1 MEIILRYIPNGILVV
16 AAEILILIVVC
27 VSLDRILTASFNQIA
42 KQRLLNK
49 GATSIKRINQNVRR
63 ILTLVGVLSCL
74 TILGFNAWLFYQGK
88 DLAAYTLG
96 LIQNI
101 PSDFWRNLAGGIAKS
116 ILLTML
122 VALLLKPLH
131 QCLRTLSEW
140 AQAWQP
146 STLDD
151 QSFND
156 FFGSI
161 DRLLTHAAW
170 GITLIS
176 CTQFLGFPEAIVQF
190 PYIGLRIYL
199 IIAGGLLI
207 FRVVAVVVDSLDV
220 LSMNYSS
227 SERVL
232 RYYTNLRHLVPFLKR
247 CLEYIVYV
255 TMASLVIQQVSLIAG
270 FAIYG
275 SKAIQIIGIVFS
287 SRILISITHLLI
299 EEVLLKSKGL
309 TESERQQRMTLAPLL
324 TSSLKYFIY
333 FGTAIA
339 TLYTIEIDPTPF
351 LAGAGI
357 LGLAVGL
364 GAQNLINDIVSGF
377 FILFEDYY
385 VVGDYIEMGEIQGLV
400 EAIELRSS
408 RIRHPNG
415 QLQIV
420 PNGKIELVINY
431 SKQYVYAAVEVEVNY
446 DLNLD
451 HVYEIL
457 EAVGRQLQQDFS
469 EHVLEPTTVEGIE
482 SFGEENLSILTCTK
496 VQPGKHLK
504 MQRILRKYIKDSF
517 DQAGIEMAAK
527 DPIFILS
534 QPPRSSNQLKPK
546 NSSDSRVDIKA
557 DSQSNSH
564 SNSGSFFGKV
574 KSKFSTNPNQ
584 NMR

>member
-1 MEIILRYIPNGILVV
+1 MEAILRYIPSGILVV

-63 ILTLVGVLSCL
+63 ILVLVGVISCL
-74 TILGFNAWLFYQGK
+74 AILGFNTWLFYQGK

-131 QCLRTLSEW
+131 QCLRTLCEW

-227 SERVL
+227 SERML

-275 SKAIQIIGIVFS
+275 SKVIQIIGIVFS
-287 SRILISITHLLI
+287 SRILISVTHLLI

-309 TESERQQRMTLAPLL
+309 TEAERQRRMTLAPLL
-324 TSSLKYFIY
+324 ISSLKYFIY
-333 FGTAIA
+333 FGAAIA

-420 PNGKIELVINY
+420 PNGKIESVINY

-446 DLNLD
+446 DLNLN

-534 QPPRSSNQLKPK
+534 QPPRSSSQLKPK
-546 NSSDSRVDIKA
+546 KSSDLKADIKA

-564 SNSGSFFGKV
+564 SNSSSFFGKV

-584 NMR
+584 NVR